1 MKRPEPS
8 EFAPY
13 YKNYIDLVKVD
24 NPIKALE
31 DQIIAMQAFLS
42 EIPEERESYRYAE
55 GKWSIKEIIGHL
67 IDTERIFGYR
77 ALCIARKDKS
87 SFPGYDENA
96 YVAAANF
103 DARSFYDLVH
113 EFSIVRE
120 SHLALFKSFSL
131 EAFSEMGIANQQP
144 VSVRAILFIMAGHEI
159 HHLKVIRE
167 RYLNS

>member
-1 MKRPEPS
+1 MKRPEPT
-8 EFAPY
+8 EYAPY

-42 EIPEERESYRYAE
+42 EIPEDRESYRYAAN
-55 GKWSIKEIIGHL
+55 KWSIKEIIGHL

-77 ALCIARKDKS
+77 ALCIARKDKT

-103 DARSFYDLVH
+103 DSRSFYDLVH

-120 SHLALFKSFSL
+120 SHLALFKSFAP
-131 EAFSEMGIANQQP
+131 EAFSEMGTANQQP